1 MKYFAK
7 LNETNTV
14 IDVVCI
20 NDNDAPTEADGIVF
34 LINLYNHEYWK
45 QSFKDRNQR
54 KNGAGIGFTYDETR
68 DAFIPIKPY
77 SSWILNET
85 TCDWE
90 APIEEP
96 NDGNKYIWNEST
108 TTWDIL
114 DTEEDLEIIDNP

>member
-34 LINLYNHEYWK
+34 LINLYNH
-45 QSFKDRNQR
+45 
-54 KNGAGIGFTYDETR
+54 
-68 DAFIPIKPY
+68 Y

-114 DTEEDLEIIDNP
+114 DTEEELEIIDNP